1 MSAAVPAELGV
12 AIVGAGVI
20 GDNHARAVVAVPGV
34 RVVALVDPSR
44 ERLDS
49 VARTLDELEQPP
61 AAPFES
67 LAEALALPGVDLVAI
82 CTPSGLHVA
91 LAEQAIAAGKHVLIE
106 KPLDVDLERA
116 RRFAAL
122 ARAAADDG
130 IVVSVVSQHRF
141 DVASLRV
148 DAALHSGAFGRL
160 TSGVASI
167 AWWRPQSYYDS
178 ADWRGTWELDG
189 GGAAMNQGIH
199 TIDLLLWYLGRPTL
213 ISARTALL
221 AHTGIE
227 VEDSLAATVV
237 FESGALGVIHAT
249 TAAYPGVSASLA
261 IYGSSGS
268 AVIENDALTFF
279 QMSRGSDAA
288 AVTPGVAAQSNPVG
302 GPGTGHEAQYA
313 DLVAAIRDRRPPRV
327 TVDDAL
333 LALATVR
340 ALYLSAASGETVDFA
355 RVLDGSLDD
364 SSD

>member
-1 MSAAVPAELGV
+1 MSEIEPLELGV
-12 AIVGAGVI
+12 AIVGAGII
-20 GDNHARAVVAVPGV
+20 GDSHARAVVAVPGL
-34 RVVALVDPSR
+34 RVVAVVDPSGD
-44 ERLDS
+44 RLGV
-49 VARTLDELEQPP
+49 VAATLAELGQPP
-61 AAPFES
+61 AAQFAS
-67 LAEALALPGVDLVAI
+67 LADALALPEVDLVAI
-82 CTPSGLHVA
+82 CTPSGLHIS

-106 KPLDVDLERA
+106 KPLDVDLDRA
-116 RRFAAL
+116 RGFAAI
-122 ARAAADDG
+122 AAAAADRG

-141 DVASLRV
+141 DEASIRV
-148 DAALHSGAFGRL
+148 DAAVRSGEFGRL

-227 VEDSLAATVV
+227 VEDTLAATLV
-237 FESGALGVIHAT
+237 FESGALGIIHAT

-279 QMSRGSDAA
+279 QTSVGQGATRG
-288 AVTPGVAAQSNPVG
+288 TVAPSPVG

-313 DLVAAIRDRRPPRV
+313 DLVAAIRDHRPPRV
-327 TVDDAL
+327 TVEDAL

-340 ALYLSAASGETVDFA
+340 ALYLSAASGETIELD
-355 RVLDGSLDD
+355 RMLDGRAG
-364 SSD
+364 

>member
-1 MSAAVPAELGV
+1 MSAADQVELGV
-12 AIVGAGVI
+12 AIVGAGII
-20 GDNHARAVVAVPGV
+20 GDNHARAIVAVPGL

-44 ERLDS
+44 ESRAA
-49 VARTLDELEQPP
+49 VAATLSELGRPP
-61 AAPFES
+61 VAEFAS
-67 LAEALALPGVDLVAI
+67 LTDALALPDLDLVAI
-82 CTPSGLHVA
+82 CTPSGLHVS

-106 KPLDVDLERA
+106 KPLDVDLDRA
-116 RRFAAL
+116 RRFAAI

-141 DVASLRV
+141 DDASERV
-148 DAALHSGAFGRL
+148 DAAVASGEFGRL

-178 ADWRGTWELDG
+178 ADWRGTRQLDG

-199 TIDLLLWYLGRPTL
+199 TIDLLLWYFGRPAL
-213 ISARTALL
+213 VSARTALL
-221 AHTGIE
+221 AHSGIE
-227 VEDSLAATVV
+227 VEDTLAATIV
-237 FESGALGVIHAT
+237 FESGALGLIHAT

-261 IYGSSGS
+261 VYGSSGS

-279 QMSRGSDAA
+279 RTSLTEGATDA
-288 AVTPGVAAQSNPVG
+288 GAAQPVG

-340 ALYLSAASGETVDFA
+340 AMYLSAESGETVEFE
-355 RVLDGSLDD
+355 RVLEGD
-364 SSD
+364 

>member
-1 MSAAVPAELGV
+1 MSAADPVELGV

-20 GDNHARAVVAVPGV
+20 GEGHARAIVAVPGV
-34 RVVALVDPSR
+34 RVAALVDPSR
-44 ERLDS
+44 ERRGA
-49 VARTLDELEQPP
+49 VARALDELGQPP
-61 AAPFES
+61 AAEFAS
-67 LAEALALPGVDLVAI
+67 LGEALALPDVDLVAI
-82 CTPSGLHVA
+82 CTPSGMHVA
-91 LAEQAIAAGKHVLIE
+91 LAEQAIAAGRHVLIE

-116 RRFAAL
+116 RRFADI
-122 ARAAADDG
+122 ARTAAADG

-141 DVASLRV
+141 DASSLRV
-148 DAALHSGAFGRL
+148 DAALRSGEFGRL

-199 TIDLLLWYLGRPTL
+199 TIDLLLWYFGRPTV

-221 AHTGIE
+221 AHRGIE
-227 VEDSLAATVV
+227 VEDTLAATVV
-237 FESGALGVIHAT
+237 FESGALGIIHAT

-279 QMSRGSDAA
+279 ETSLGKDAVGETGGHRA
-288 AVTPGVAAQSNPVG
+288 ANPVG

-313 DLVAAIRDRRPPRV
+313 DLVEAIRDGRPPRV
-327 TVDDAL
+327 TVDDGL

-340 ALYLSAASGETVDFA
+340 ALYESAASGETVDLA
-355 RVLDGSLDD
+355 RMLD
-364 SSD
+364 

>member
-1 MSAAVPAELGV
+1 MSAVEPVELGV
-12 AIVGAGVI
+12 AIVGAGII
-20 GDNHARAVVAVPGV
+20 GDNHARAITAVPGL

-44 ERLDS
+44 EQLAA
-49 VARTLDELEQPP
+49 VARTLGELGQPP
-61 AAPFES
+61 VAQLAS
-67 LAEALALPGVDLVAI
+67 LDDALALPEVDLVAI
-82 CTPSGLHVA
+82 CTPSGLHVP

-106 KPLDVDLERA
+106 KPLDVDLDRA
-116 RRFAAL
+116 RRFAEV
-122 ARAAADDG
+122 ARAAADRG

-141 DVASLRV
+141 DDASERV
-148 DAALHSGAFGRL
+148 DAAVASGEFGRL

-178 ADWRGTWELDG
+178 ADWRGTWQLDG

-199 TIDLLLWYLGRPTL
+199 TIDLLLWYFGRPAL

-227 VEDSLAATVV
+227 VEDTLAATVV
-237 FESGALGVIHAT
+237 FESGALGLIHTT
-249 TAAYPGVSASLA
+249 TAAYPGVAATLA
-261 IYGSSGS
+261 IYGSAGS

-279 QMSRGSDAA
+279 RTSQTEERPEAA
-288 AVTPGVAAQSNPVG
+288 SAQPVG

-313 DLVAAIRDRRPPRV
+313 DLLDAIRHRRPPRV

-340 ALYLSAASGETVDFA
+340 ALYESAASGETVEFA
-355 RVLDGSLDD
+355 KLLD
-364 SSD
+364 